1 MSQGSTTQV
10 KKVLWLILFANLIV
24 AVTKIIIGSII
35 QSSSMTADGFHSL
48 TDGVSNI
55 IGLIGI
61 GLASKPVD
69 KNHPYGHKKYEFL
82 TSLFIGGMLLVIV
95 AKIVLEAIERIVDP
109 IIPQFGAETIAALI
123 ATLFVNLVVCVY
135 ENRQGKR
142 LNSFILISDSLHTK
156 SDIYISLGV
165 LLTLIGIKLG
175 APPIIDPIMSI
186 IVGGFI
192 VRAAVDI
199 IKSTSEILVD
209 KASVDL
215 ASIQA
220 AAKSF
225 AQVVD
230 VHEIR
235 SRGSETD
242 VYVDMHII
250 IDPTMNI
257 EEAHE
262 LVHKIEE
269 KLKAEIN
276 PHIQVMVHT
285 EPLKKSYE

>member
-1 MSQGSTTQV
+1 MSQSSTKQV

-24 AVTKIIIGSII
+24 AVTKIIIGSIV
-35 QSSSMTADGFHSL
+35 QSASMTADGFHSL

-55 IGLIGI
+55 VGLIGI

-69 KNHPYGHKKYEFL
+69 INHPYGHKKYEFL

-95 AKIVLEAIERIVDP
+95 GKIVMEAIERIVDP

-123 ATLFVNLVVCVY
+123 ATLVVNFVVCVY

-142 LNSFILISDSLHTK
+142 LNSFILISDSLHTR
-156 SDIYISLGV
+156 SDIYVSLGV
-165 LLTLIGIKLG
+165 LLTLIGIQLG

-192 VRAAVDI
+192 VRAALDI
-199 IKSTSEILVD
+199 IKSTSEVLVD

-215 ASIQA
+215 ASIKDV
-220 AAKSF
+220 AKSF

-242 VYVDMHII
+242 LYVDMHII
-250 IDPTMNI
+250 IDPAMNI
-257 EEAHE
+257 EEAHD
-262 LVHKIEE
+262 LVHAIEE
-269 KLKAEIN
+269 KLKSEIN
-276 PHIQVMVHT
+276 PHIQVMIHT
-285 EPLKKSYE
+285 EPVGKQYE

>member
-1 MSQGSTTQV
+1 MSQDSTTQV

-24 AVTKIIIGSII
+24 AVTKIIIGSVI

-55 IGLIGI
+55 VGLIGI
-61 GLASKPVD
+61 NLAAKPVD
-69 KNHPYGHKKYEFL
+69 VNHPYGHKKYEFL

-95 AKIVLEAIERIVDP
+95 AKIVLEAMERIVDP
-109 IIPQFGAETIAALI
+109 ITPQFGMETIAVLI
-123 ATLFVNLVVCVY
+123 ATLVVNIVVCVY

-142 LNSFILISDSLHTK
+142 LNSYILISDSLHTK
-156 SDIYISLGV
+156 SDIYVSLGV

-199 IKSTSEILVD
+199 IKSNSEVLVD
-209 KASVDL
+209 KAAVDL
-215 ASIQA
+215 AFIKDVATGFS
-220 AAKSF
+220 
-225 AQVVD
+225 QVVD

-235 SRGSETD
+235 SRGSEPD
-242 VYVDMHII
+242 LFVDMHII
-250 IDPTMNI
+250 IDPSMRT

-285 EPLKKSYE
+285 EPFKKPFE

>member
-10 KKVLWLILFANLIV
+10 KKVLWIILFANLIV

-123 ATLFVNLVVCVY
+123 ATLVVNFVVCVY

-156 SDIYISLGV
+156 SDIYVSLGV

-192 VRAAVDI
+192 IRAAVDI
-199 IKSTSEILVD
+199 IKSTSEVLVD

-220 AAKSF
+220 VAKSF
-225 AQVVD
+225 AQVAD

-235 SRGSETD
+235 SRGSDTD

-257 EEAHE
+257 EEAHG
-262 LVHKIEE
+262 LVHEIEE
-269 KLKAEIN
+269 KLKSEIN

-285 EPLKKSYE
+285 EPLGKQSE